1 MLTQQYVQHDWSPGL
16 FAAMLA
22 TLAVLVVVG
31 MSVFL
36 LAANRP
42 KRMRHSEVRHSH
54 THERPGR

>member
-1 MLTQQYVQHDWSPGL
+1 
-16 FAAMLA
+16 MLA

-54 THERPGR
+54 THGRPGR